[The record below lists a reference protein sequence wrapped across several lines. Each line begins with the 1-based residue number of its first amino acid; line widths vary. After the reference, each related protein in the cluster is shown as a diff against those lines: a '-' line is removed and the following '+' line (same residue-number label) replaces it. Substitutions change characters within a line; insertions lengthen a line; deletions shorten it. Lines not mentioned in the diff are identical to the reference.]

1 MTGLLS
7 PRRPI
12 PRPFYWG
19 SAVLGFVVLLC
30 VWQWAAGY
38 YAAQGKQV
46 LFPSPAA
53 VGQVMQNMV
62 RGATTGQEPAAREFQ
77 NFAADLRVSF
87 FRVTAAFALAALT
100 AIPLGVVIGS
110 YRVGEAFIQPVTEF
124 IRYIPVP
131 ALIPLLIV
139 IFGIEETSK
148 IMLIYLGTF
157 FQLMLMVS
165 DEIRRVPY
173 DLVQAVYTMGG
184 TRREAVTEVLLPASW
199 PGIVDALR
207 LCNGWAWSWLIVAEL
222 VAANEGMGFRI
233 VKYQR
238 FLQTDKIFF
247 YLVALGV
254 IGLMLDLAFRLFSK
268 IAFRWNAAAR
278 N

>member
-19 SAVLGFVVLLC
+19 SAALGFVVLLC
-30 VWQWAAGY
+30 VWEWAAGY

-53 VGQVMQNMV
+53 VGQVVQNMV

-77 NFAADLRVSF
+77 NFAADLRISF

-100 AIPLGVVIGS
+100 AIPLGVMIGS

-254 IGLMLDLAFRLFSK
+254 IGLLLDLAFRLFSK
-268 IAFRWNAAAR
+268 IAFRWNVAAR

>member
-1 MTGLLS
+1 MSGLLS
-7 PRRPI
+7 PRRSI

-38 YAAQGKQV
+38 YAGQGKQV

-62 RGATTGQEPAAREFQ
+62 RGAATGQEPAARDFQ
-77 NFAADLRVSF
+77 NFATDLRISF

-100 AIPLGVVIGS
+100 AIPLGVMIGS
-110 YRVGEAFIQPVTEF
+110 YRIGEAFIQPVTEF

-268 IAFRWNAAAR
+268 IAFRWNVAAR

>member
-12 PRPFYWG
+12 PRPFYWA

-30 VWQWAAGY
+30 VWEWAAGY

-77 NFAADLRVSF
+77 NFAADLRISF

-100 AIPLGVVIGS
+100 AIPLGVMIGS
-110 YRVGEAFIQPVTEF
+110 YRMGEAFIQPVTEF

-254 IGLMLDLAFRLFSK
+254 IGLLLDLAFRLFSK
-268 IAFRWNAAAR
+268 IAFRWNVAAR